1 VKTARLLVSLLDSR
15 GSPRVQEV
23 IALVLNRTTD
33 SEVLEFLRG
42 DGYGRAGTLG
52 KATLCRVFGETKAE
66 DAVPLLREAMDD
78 GSWLVR
84 ANAMRALSQIG
95 DAESIPAI
103 ARNATE
109 GHGKVR
115 IAAMNSLGR
124 FGAAAAD
131 TIPQWERNLMDR
143 RWQVKVATCAAFRS
157 IGSTKAMDMLIGRL
171 ASEGGRVHDE
181 IRRSLEAL
189 TGMANDWNQEQW
201 RKWWKHMKGFRDL
214 EKKMKEQLE
223 AERKR
228 KEREAARP
236 RDGSRTVAGPGKTKP
251 PTYYGIKV
259 YARAVGYVIDHSLS
273 MEQGFRVSQGWQQRL
288 GRTYTAQT
296 RMGVVKEEIAQAI
309 KELDP
314 RTRINLVFF
323 NTRVRTWKSAP
334 VAAGAMGDN
343 AISAVRNLQPDGQTN
358 YYDALREVLQLEEGS
373 GWRPSFADT
382 PDTLFFLTDGHPTDG
397 EITKADELLG
407 WWNERNR
414 FARLRVHVIA
424 MGNTGVD
431 INFLSRFAKT
441 NDGKFVHMTGS
452 H

>member
-1 VKTARLLVSLLDSR
+1 
-15 GSPRVQEV
+15 
-23 IALVLNRTTD
+23 
-33 SEVLEFLRG
+33 
-42 DGYGRAGTLG
+42 
-52 KATLCRVFGETKAE
+52 
-66 DAVPLLREAMDD
+66 
-78 GSWLVR
+78 
-84 ANAMRALSQIG
+84 
-95 DAESIPAI
+95 
-103 ARNATE
+103 
-109 GHGKVR
+109 
-115 IAAMNSLGR
+115 MNSLGR
-124 FGAAAAD
+124 FGAASAD

-157 IGSTKAMDMLIGRL
+157 IGSTKAMDMLISRL

-189 TGMANDWNQEQW
+189 TGLDNEWNQEQW
-201 RKWWKHMKGFRDL
+201 NKWWKHFKKFRDL
-214 EKKMKEQLE
+214 DKKMKEQLA

-236 RDGSRTVAGPGKTKP
+236 RDGHRTVAGPGKTKP

-273 MEQGFRVSQGWQQRL
+273 MEQGFRVSQVWQDRL
-288 GRTYTAQT
+288 GREYTART
-296 RMGVVKEEIAQAI
+296 RMGVVKQEIEQAI
-309 KELDP
+309 NELDP

-323 NTRVRTWKSAP
+323 NTRVRTWKSTP

-343 AISAVRNLQPDGQTN
+343 AISAVKNLQPDGQTN

-382 PDTLFFLTDGHPTDG
+382 PDTLFFLTDGQPTDG

-431 INFLSRFAKT
+431 VNFLSRFAKA